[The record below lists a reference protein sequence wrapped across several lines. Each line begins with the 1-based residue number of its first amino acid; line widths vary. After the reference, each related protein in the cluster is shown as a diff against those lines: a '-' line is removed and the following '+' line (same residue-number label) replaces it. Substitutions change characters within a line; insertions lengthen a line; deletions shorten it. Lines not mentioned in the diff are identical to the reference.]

1 MSIEIPE
8 VEETIDQNEQA
19 LQQALVDGTGP
30 TPGED
35 LTLAEMDLI
44 NSGEASPE
52 LLAKLE
58 ASLGT
63 NAVAADDDDDAE
75 GDAGTQA
82 EENTSEAGDG
92 AATIVDSEE
101 LQSLQ
106 ALQSETA
113 DRTAPA
119 PVFRDWQ
126 AESDKL
132 EQGMGAVE
140 TKLRELL
147 QQVEEGEK
155 LESEVLSDRLK
166 LERELNGL
174 QTDARLL
181 EREQDAYGAYVQQ
194 QAQSWQQE
202 CTQFVTVENKAF
214 YLQADGK
221 PNQERMNDLDA
232 VIKATAK
239 SNPSLSDSKILRMA
253 HDKVTRMHGQVAE
266 KPAAS
271 EQKPATSAVAPKPGK
286 TLPPALGGL
295 PSAESADANS
305 RWGKLNSARGDDL
318 VDAVAGMSEAQ
329 LDAWLKSN

>member
-1 MSIEIPE
+1 MPIEIPE
-8 VEETIDQNEQA
+8 VAETIDQNEQA

-52 LLAKLE
+52 LLAKME
-58 ASLGT
+58 SSLGAG
-63 NAVAADDDDDAE
+63 NEVPDEEDDN
-75 GDAGTQA
+75 GDAA
-82 EENTSEAGDG
+82 AAVKENTSVADEA
-92 AATIVDSEE
+92 AATIVDGDQ

-106 ALQSETA
+106 ALQPEPA
-113 DRTAPA
+113 GNAAPA

-126 AESDKL
+126 AESAKL

-147 QQVEEGEK
+147 QKVEDGEQ
-155 LESEVLSDRLK
+155 LESEVLADRLK

-181 EREQDAYGAYVQQ
+181 EREQEAHNTYMQQ

-202 CTQFVTVENKAF
+202 CTQFVTVENKGF

-232 VIKATAK
+232 VLKATAK

-253 HDKVTRMHGQVAE
+253 HDKVARMHGQVAE
-266 KPAAS
+266 KPPAS
-271 EQKPATSAVAPKPGK
+271 EQKPAAAAVPPKPGK

-295 PSAESADANS
+295 PSAEGADANS